1 MASVPVP
8 VPVPEPVVAASLLPP
23 APTAVAVAEPA
34 AAPTWPCS
42 SCDARVPLEETACP
56 RCGTAFMGGVTPNVS
71 LHVPGVGDLGSMS
84 PGGRFAVMAGGA
96 AIVTVLFVLLALV
109 LGHIF

>member
-1 MASVPVP
+1 
-8 VPVPEPVVAASLLPP
+8 
-23 APTAVAVAEPA
+23 
-34 AAPTWPCS
+34 
-42 SCDARVPLEETACP
+42 
-56 RCGTAFMGGVTPNVS
+56 MGGVTPNVS

>member
-1 MASVPVP
+1 
-8 VPVPEPVVAASLLPP
+8 
-23 APTAVAVAEPA
+23 
-34 AAPTWPCS
+34 
-42 SCDARVPLEETACP
+42 
-56 RCGTAFMGGVTPNVS
+56 MGGVTPTVS

-96 AIVTVLFVLLALV
+96 GIVTVLFVLIALI